1 MKKNHN
7 PYYPDR
13 KWLMPLAVFCL
24 LLLIFLLIV
33 TSGHPKSS
41 PDANFSHGATRFVDS
56 NGNEGLGLGLP
67 PLPRFAY
74 LISGTKGDGGSIR
87 RLLQAAYHPRN
98 YYLLHLDLEAS
109 DSERLELAK
118 YVKSESV
125 LREFRNVMVVG
136 KANLITDKGPTMI
149 ASTLQAI
156 AILLKRAKDWDWF
169 INLSASDYPLL
180 PQDGSS
186 SLLFANFY
194 SLFFNC

>member
-1 MKKNHN
+1 M
-7 PYYPDR
+7 
-13 KWLMPLAVFCL
+13 
-24 LLLIFLLIV
+24 
-33 TSGHPKSS
+33 
-41 PDANFSHGATRFVDS
+41 
-56 NGNEGLGLGLP
+56 
-67 PLPRFAY
+67 
-74 LISGTKGDGGSIR
+74 R

-118 YVKSESV
+118 YVKSENV

-169 INLSASDYPLL
+169 INLSASDYPLVS
-180 PQDGSS
+180 QDGS
-186 SLLFANFY
+186 
-194 SLFFNC
+194 FF